1 MFDAPVDT
9 WYLYVGVAA
18 ASTLALGV
26 ALALPTTA
34 PPDATRAAATVDHVA
49 ASPHDATGRAP
60 LDAAEI
66 DVDPSGI
73 RLRNDAGTVHAA
85 FAAGPVTPVGDRSRL
100 RRVLEGL
107 PPSRVFADPA
117 AFEAAAATARNR
129 SRDWRDAGNRLVVR
143 HVTWR
148 GTDVTLVGA

>member
-1 MFDAPVDT
+1 MFDAPADT
-9 WYLYVGVAA
+9 WYLYLGVAA

-26 ALALPTTA
+26 ALALPATA

-66 DVDPSGI
+66 DIDPSGLT
-73 RLRNDAGTVHAA
+73 LRNDAGTVHAG
-85 FAAGPVTPVGDRSRL
+85 FAAGPVTPVGDRSQL
-100 RRVLEGL
+100 RRVLDGV
-107 PPSRVFADPA
+107 PPSRVFADPS
-117 AFEAAAATARNR
+117 AFRKAAAAARNR
-129 SRDWRDAGNRLVVR
+129 SLDWRSAGNRLVVR

-148 GTDVTLVGA
+148 ETDVTLVGV

>member
-1 MFDAPVDT
+1 MFDAPADT
-9 WYLYVGVAA
+9 WYLYLGVAA

-26 ALALPTTA
+26 ALALPATA

-66 DVDPSGI
+66 DVEPSGI
-73 RLRNDAGTVHAA
+73 TLRNDAGTVHAT
-85 FAAGPVTPVGDRSRL
+85 FAAAPVTPVGDRSRL
-100 RRVLEGL
+100 RRVLGGV
-107 PPSRVFADPA
+107 PPECVFADPA
-117 AFEAAAATARNR
+117 AFGEAAATARNR
-129 SRDWRDAGNRLVVR
+129 SRDWRDAGDRLVVR

-148 GTDVTLVGA
+148 GTDVTLVGT